1 MLLLSILGIV
11 AFSLVLIRATDL
23 LTDHLKE
30 LAWKTR
36 LGEFFLTSF
45 LIGIATSLPEI
56 SVGITSAL
64 DGIPNISLGNVI
76 GSNVANLSIITGIAT
91 LIGGALVV
99 KDQSYTSDFL
109 YALFAGIAP
118 ILLLADGSLTRVD
131 GLILISLYGYYN
143 FALLSKRDRTL
154 DEDGGFFTSLLHRM
168 KQNHVGR
175 NFKYLF
181 LALVLIIF
189 SADMIVK
196 SGAYIAESLGVPIF
210 LVGLFLVAI
219 GTSLPELAFGFRA
232 LKRNEPE
239 LFLGNLLGSTVVNAT
254 FIVGITVL
262 IHPIVP
268 VVVSEYIVAT
278 FMFIATVLLFIAFF
292 RTKKKIAVWEGSFL
306 IILYTIFVLLEVY
319 LQRV

>member
-1 MLLLSILGIV
+1 MLILSILAIV
-11 AFSLVLIRATDL
+11 FFSLVLIRATDL

-36 LGEFFLTSF
+36 FGEFFLSSF

-64 DGIPNISLGNVI
+64 DGIPAISLGNVI
-76 GSNVANLSIITGIAT
+76 GSNVANLSIITGVAT
-91 LIGGALVV
+91 LIGGALKV
-99 KDQSYTSDFL
+99 KDQTYTSDFL

-118 ILLLADGSLTRVD
+118 ILLLIDGELTRVD
-131 GLILISLYGYYN
+131 GLILIALYGFYN
-143 FALLSKRDRTL
+143 FALLSKRDATM
-154 DEDGGFFTSLLHRM
+154 DKEGFLTSLYHRI
-168 KQNHVGR
+168 KTNHVGR

-196 SGAYIAESLGVPIF
+196 SGQYIAESLGVPIF
-210 LVGLFLVAI
+210 LVGLFLVAV

-262 IHPIVP
+262 IH
-268 VVVSEYIVAT
+268 
-278 FMFIATVLLFIAFF
+278 L
-292 RTKKKIAVWEGSFL
+292 
-306 IILYTIFVLLEVY
+306 
-319 LQRV
+319 

>member
-1 MLLLSILGIV
+1 MLILSILTIV
-11 AFSLVLIRATDL
+11 FFSLVLIRATDL

-64 DGIPNISLGNVI
+64 DGIPAISLGNVI

-99 KDQSYTSDFL
+99 RDQTYTSDFL
-109 YALFAGIAP
+109 YALFAGVAP
-118 ILLLADGSLTRVD
+118 ILLLVDGELTRVD
-131 GLILISLYGYYN
+131 GLILIALYGYYN
-143 FALLSKRDRTL
+143 VALLRKHNKSI
-154 DEDGGFFTSLLHRM
+154 DEEGFLKSLLYRM
-168 KQNHVGR
+168 KRNHVGR

-189 SADMIVK
+189 SADMMVK
-196 SGAYIAESLGVPIF
+196 SGQYIAQFLGVPVF
-210 LVGLFLVAI
+210 LVGLFLIAV

-232 LKRNEPE
+232 IKRDEPE
-239 LFLGNLLGSTVVNAT
+239 LFMGNLLGSTVVNAT
-254 FIVGITVL
+254 FIVGLTVL
-262 IHPIVP
+262 IHPIIP
-268 VVVSEYIVAT
+268 VAVSEYL
-278 FMFIATVLLFIAFF
+278 IATIMFVASLLFFIVFF
-292 RTKKKIAVWEGSFL
+292 RTKKRIVPWEGAFL
-306 IILYTIFVLLEVY
+306 IVLYTIFILLEVY
-319 LQRV
+319 QQRV